1 MKKLQKILKL
11 AEVGSWGPRKEA
23 IPIILKCRVKC
34 KPSADVKAEASYL
47 EDLAKIINE
56 GSNRFPM

>member
-11 AEVGSWGPRKEA
+11 ADSSWGPRKEA
-23 IPIILKCRVKC
+23 ISIILKCRVKC
-34 KPSADVKAEASYL
+34 KPSAAIEAVASYL

-56 GSNRFPM
+56 GGNRFPM